1 MRGLTFC
8 AYKRLGRCLLL
19 FVREK
24 KCLGWNS
31 LNARKL
37 EKGMCSLF
45 YDLFENFSLKGCIQ
59 GISTKE
65 SFLKNKGQ
73 RSKISCTLERTPVK
87 KIHVLTTST
96 HFRVN
101 RPFLIQKFLFS
112 RSKFLAKIRNF
123 NFSNFYFESVIK

>member
-31 LNARKL
+31 LNAPKL

-45 YDLFENFSLKGCIQ
+45 YDFYFKNPTDFNYTHAFPGKETFFLQIQ
-59 GISTKE
+59 NLLLYFATGGGVGYKVQQVIRS
-65 SFLKNKGQ
+65 NK
-73 RSKISCTLERTPVK
+73 
-87 KIHVLTTST
+87 
-96 HFRVN
+96 
-101 RPFLIQKFLFS
+101 
-112 RSKFLAKIRNF
+112 
-123 NFSNFYFESVIK
+123 SNFPESGWL